1 MAVEPRT
8 ADRRRAAGGTVPQLN
23 AALVP
28 APDQVVVRLAGDAD
42 LSTAP
47 TIAEALTRA
56 AGLGTR
62 QVVVDVAGAHF
73 WDCSGLHVLV
83 GFTRELS
90 AAGRACRIVGAL
102 PATRRLIS
110 MANLADH
117 LHLDGVPDSC
127 PGAAAGRWADAA
139 APARRPVSGHPVP
152 VRGALAR
159 AGR

>member
-1 MAVEPRT
+1 
-8 ADRRRAAGGTVPQLN
+8 VPQLN

-28 APDQVVVRLAGDAD
+28 APDQVVVRLTGDAD

-47 TIAEALTRA
+47 MIAEILTRA

-62 QVVVDVAGAHF
+62 QVVVDVAAARF
-73 WDCSGLHVLV
+73 WDCSGLHALV
-83 GFTRELS
+83 DFTRELS
-90 AAGRACRIVGAL
+90 TADRACRIVGAL

-117 LHLDGVPDSC
+117 LHLDGVPDRC
-127 PGAAAGRWADAA
+127 PGAAAGRRADTA
-139 APARRPVSGHPVP
+139 APARRPVSGHSVP

>member
-1 MAVEPRT
+1 
-8 ADRRRAAGGTVPQLN
+8 VPQLN

-28 APDQVVVRLAGDAD
+28 APDQVVVRLTGDAD

-102 PATRRLIS
+102 PVTRRLIS
-110 MANLADH
+110 MAYLADH
-117 LHLDGVPDSC
+117 LQLDGVPDSG
-127 PGAAAGRWADAA
+127 PGAAPWREQAAEGSGQRVQAGHVLGGEGQPRRTQVLGQVVHGLG
-139 APARRPVSGHPVP
+139 ARDRQHD
-152 VRGALAR
+152 R
-159 AGR
+159 